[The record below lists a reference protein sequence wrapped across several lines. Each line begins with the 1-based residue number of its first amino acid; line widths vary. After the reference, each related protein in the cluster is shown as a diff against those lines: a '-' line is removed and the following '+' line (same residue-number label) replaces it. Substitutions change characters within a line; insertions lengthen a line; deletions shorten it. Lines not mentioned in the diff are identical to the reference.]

1 MFNVPLVPDLKNSR
15 KLTNEQI
22 FNANLKRCRL
32 KGIFNYRMMLQQLV
46 ALFGLANPVMNP
58 VI

>member
-1 MFNVPLVPDLKNSR
+1 MLNLPPVPDLKNSR

-22 FNANLKRCRL
+22 FNANLKCCHL
-32 KGIFNYRMMLQQLV
+32 KGIFNYRTMLEQLV
-46 ALFGLANPVMNP
+46 ALFGLVNPVMKP